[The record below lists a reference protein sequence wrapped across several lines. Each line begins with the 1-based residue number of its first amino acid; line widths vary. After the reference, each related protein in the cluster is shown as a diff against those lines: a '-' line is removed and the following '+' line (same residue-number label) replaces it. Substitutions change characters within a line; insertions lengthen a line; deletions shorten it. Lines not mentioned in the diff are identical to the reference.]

1 MAGFW
6 EGGGC
11 LNVTYARR
19 RGAKV
24 YCYKDGKRYGPYT
37 VKRDVRKIQVVISNP
52 NRRVLEM
59 IAKRTGLGKV
69 YQQRSLGRAKRPVYS
84 WRIQRVEEV
93 LLFLERI
100 KPYLQ
105 FRREEVERKIK
116 RFKSSS

>member
-1 MAGFW
+1 LAGFW

-11 LNVTYARR
+11 LNVTYAHR

-59 IAKRTGLGKV
+59 IARRTGLGKV

-116 RFKSSS
+116 RFKGSS